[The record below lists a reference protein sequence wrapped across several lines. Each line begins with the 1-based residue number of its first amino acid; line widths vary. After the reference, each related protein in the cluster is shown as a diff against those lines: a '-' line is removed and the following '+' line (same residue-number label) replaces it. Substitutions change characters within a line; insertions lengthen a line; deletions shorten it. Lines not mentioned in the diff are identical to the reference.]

1 MEADSLPQVYG
12 GTLPFTFEDE
22 PILDDPARELLG
34 STKIPR
40 DQLSSWTARLS
51 GLRTPSCHQIC
62 ITAPWKLASELYSRY
77 AYYRRIDYFSSF
89 ESQSIYHYY
98 KPGTSEI

>member
-12 GTLPFTFEDE
+12 GTLPFMFEDE

-40 DQLSSWTARLS
+40 GPIVFVDGKVVRPEVIVSPNL
-51 GLRTPSCHQIC
+51 HN
-62 ITAPWKLASELYSRY
+62 
-77 AYYRRIDYFSSF
+77 
-89 ESQSIYHYY
+89 
-98 KPGTSEI
+98 GTMEANI

>member
-1 MEADSLPQVYG
+1 MDADSLPQVYG

-40 DQLSSWTARLS
+40 GPIVFMDGKVVRPEDLTVSPNLQNGTTDAN
-51 GLRTPSCHQIC
+51 G
-62 ITAPWKLASELYSRY
+62 A
-77 AYYRRIDYFSSF
+77 IDT
-89 ESQSIYHYY
+89 SI
-98 KPGTSEI
+98 